1 MTDLFYGLLG
11 LVGFAHPIHPVLITM
26 VVGPVIASF
35 LFIAIAF
42 FLKKPDFYRT
52 GRQLTV
58 VAFIF
63 WFPTVAVGI
72 IDWIHFY
79 GGSTNMA
86 EINIKLVLAGILF
99 LLLLGNMLLFKKGK
113 EQPLIPLVL
122 MLLSTANV
130 SALGYYGGDIVFGGT
145 PKANEAPK
153 APAGQATVNAEGYKE
168 LVQEGYTLGWKIH
181 DGVIDVKVSYAT
193 DGWVGFG
200 IGKTGTMEGSHII
213 LGFVFD
219 GTATVADHFGYA
231 TSKHGPQDKVGG
243 KDSLTARGGTLVDGV
258 TTITFS
264 MPTNTGNPKDP
275 VLVEGESYKVILANG
290 GEGAIDLESYHG
302 RSGRIILDV
311 TL

>member
-42 FLKKPDFYRT
+42 LFKKPDFYRT

-79 GGSTNMA
+79 GGSTKMA

-99 LLLLGNMLLFKKGK
+99 LLLLGNMLLFKKGQ

-122 MLLSTANV
+122 MLLSTMNV
-130 SALGYYGGDIVFGGT
+130 SALGYYGGDIVFGSG
-145 PKANEAPK
+145 KAEAVQS
-153 APAGQATVNAEGYKE
+153 APAGQASVNAEGYKT
-168 LVQEGYTLGWKIH
+168 LSQEGYELGWKIH
-181 DGVIDVKVSYAT
+181 EGKIEVKLSYAT

-213 LGFVFD
+213 LGFVLD
-219 GTATVADHFGYA
+219 GEAVVEDHFGIGGTQHA
-231 TSKHGPQDKVGG
+231 AQDKIGA
-243 KDSLTARGGTLVDGV
+243 KDSLIARAGTFADGK
-258 TTITFS
+258 TTISFT
-264 MPTNTGNPKDP
+264 MPLNTGNPNDP

-290 GEGAIDLESYHG
+290 GEGAADLETYHG

-311 TL
+311 KL